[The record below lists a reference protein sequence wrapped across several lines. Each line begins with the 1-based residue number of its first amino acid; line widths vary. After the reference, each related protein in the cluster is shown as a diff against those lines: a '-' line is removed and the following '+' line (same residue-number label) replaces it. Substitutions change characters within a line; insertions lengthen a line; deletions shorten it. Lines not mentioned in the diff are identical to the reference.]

1 MSVRFEFDYRQIAQ
15 LEQKLSRL
23 PHRMEQVIN
32 SVLHNDGVEIT
43 TTEIT
48 KLLPVSTWK
57 GKVRNKV
64 HAKNSKWS
72 KSELHNLGF
81 TIKSRGGAAKNKG
94 SFGYLVFPN
103 EGRGP
108 HNPLEQRFME
118 TGLERST
125 SKIMELLN
133 KKIDKTLE
141 EEL

>member
-1 MSVRFEFDYRQIAQ
+1 MSVRFEFDYRQIVQ
-15 LEQKLSRL
+15 LEQKIARL

-32 SVLHNDGVEIT
+32 SVLHTDGIELA

-48 KLLPVSTWK
+48 KLIPVSRWK
-57 GKVRNKV
+57 NKVRNKV
-64 HAKNSKWS
+64 HAKNSTWS
-72 KSELHNLGF
+72 KDEKHNLGF
-81 TIKSRGGAAKNKG
+81 AIKARGGAANKKG

-103 EGRGP
+103 EGRGD

-118 TGLERST
+118 TGLEKAT
-125 SKIMELLN
+125 SKIVEILN